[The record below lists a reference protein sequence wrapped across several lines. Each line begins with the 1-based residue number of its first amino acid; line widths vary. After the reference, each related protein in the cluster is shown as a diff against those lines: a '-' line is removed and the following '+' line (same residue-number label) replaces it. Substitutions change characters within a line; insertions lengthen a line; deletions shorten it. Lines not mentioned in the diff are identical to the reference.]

1 MFKKDLIKEFKKH
14 SSLKGADS
22 TKLEITPFRDWR
34 IVAVTFFVGLA
45 LSVGFNVYM
54 SIGINRDS
62 FFTATPKNGETVTLK
77 KDDLAKVLA
86 GFAEREAL
94 FEKAGTEK
102 SAVVDPSL

>member
-1 MFKKDLIKEFKKH
+1 MSKKDWIKEFKKLA
-14 SSLKGADS
+14 SSKGADS
-22 TKLEITPFRDWR
+22 TKLETTPFRDWR
-34 IVAVTFFVGLA
+34 IVAMTFFVGLA

-54 SIGINRDS
+54 SIEINSDN
-62 FFTATPKNGETVTLK
+62 FFTLTSKNGEIVSLK

-94 FEKAGTEK
+94 FEKVRTEK